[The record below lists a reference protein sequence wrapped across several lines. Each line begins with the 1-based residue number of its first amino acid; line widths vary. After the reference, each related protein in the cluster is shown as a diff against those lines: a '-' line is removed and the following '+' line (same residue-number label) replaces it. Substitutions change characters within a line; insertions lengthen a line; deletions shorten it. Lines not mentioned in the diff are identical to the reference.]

1 MANKRTI
8 THIFIVALIL
18 TQLVSGCRLSTK
30 PLRDNGEGLIEPEE
44 PEVPDVPEELGSEE
58 REEPNLRV
66 YITEEETVETVPF
79 EEYIMGVVAAE
90 MDPNWPVE
98 SLAAQAIIARTFTLQ
113 KIDDQGGV
121 PNRDAHAS
129 SDIEEFQA
137 YAPEKISANVRQ
149 AVEETRGK
157 VIVKDGEFIRAWF
170 HAYAGTKTA
179 EADEGLAFEE
189 GNPDYIQI
197 VDSPGTAIIPPEERD
212 WQVSFSL
219 DEVREAVT
227 AKTGRDPGPVNSVEI
242 TEKGPSGRAAAI
254 KVNDVEIAGAEFRLA
269 LGSKEMRSTLI
280 EDLELQDDCLVMG
293 GTGYGHGVGMCQ
305 WGARALAEQGREP
318 EDIVDY
324 FYRNVEIVKLW
335 G

>member
-1 MANKRTI
+1 MASKRTI
-8 THIFIVALIL
+8 IHIFVVALIL
-18 TQLVSGCRLSTK
+18 TQLVSGCRLSTR
-30 PLRDNGEGLIEPEE
+30 PLEENGEDFLKPEE
-44 PEVPDVPEELGSEE
+44 TEVPDVPEELETEE
-58 REEPNLRV
+58 REEPTLRV
-66 YITEEETVETVPF
+66 YIAEKGTVETLPL

-90 MDPNWPVE
+90 MEPDWPVE

-113 KIDDQGGV
+113 KIDEQGGV
-121 PNRDAHAS
+121 PDKNAHAS
-129 SDIEEFQA
+129 TDIEEFQA

-189 GNPDYIQI
+189 GNPDYIKI

-212 WQVSFSL
+212 WQASFSL

-227 AKTGRDPGPVNSVEI
+227 AKTGQDPGPVNNVEI
-242 TEKGPSGRAAAI
+242 TEKGPSGRAVTI
-254 KVNDVEIAGAEFRLA
+254 KVNDVKITGAEFRLA

-280 EDLELQDDCLVMG
+280 EDLELEDGSLVMS

-324 FYRNVEIVKLW
+324 FYRDVEIVKLW